1 MSRIAVLG
9 GGTSGLLVA
18 LVLARAGHAVT
29 LVEKDPLPGPVSPNR
44 LLEAW
49 HRPGTPQAQLPH
61 GFMGRA
67 RQLLSQRSPD
77 LLATILRAGALDFPL
92 APYIPGPERLAGDE
106 DLAVIWCRRPLLESQ
121 LWRAAEREAGLHLL
135 TGGPATGLLAD
146 GVDPVR
152 VRGLRLASGEDL
164 QVDLVIDAAGRR
176 SPVRGWLLAAG
187 ATLPPDSTQECGLI
201 YYSRYYALRPGASF
215 PRGPWMWG
223 PRIELPFGMLMVHLA
238 DNGVFSISMAVSTR
252 EPELRAIREC
262 GAFDAGAALFA
273 PLEPWLAVATPISPV
288 LAMGGLQ
295 NVLRPFRVDGAPI
308 ARGLVPL
315 GDALCHTN
323 AAYGWGVAM
332 GMEHAYALG
341 DALAAHGDDA
351 EAVSLAYH
359 ARVWP
364 EAEARWRVASEQD
377 RARMRAWR
385 GEPADDADTPHAAAL
400 RDITAAS
407 MADPVLFRALM
418 RFVNLL
424 DPSEVLLGDA
434 ALGASARSALSGAP
448 APPRPK
454 MPTQDEFVVELR
466 RSGTTGSGPLEPK
479 PEE

>member
-9 GGTSGLLVA
+9 GGTGGLLAA

-29 LVEKDPLPGPVSPNR
+29 LVEKDPLPGPVSPTN
-44 LLEAW
+44 LLEEW

-77 LLATILRAGALDFPL
+77 LLAAILKVGALDFPL

-106 DLAVIWCRRPLLESQ
+106 DLAVVWCRRPLLESL
-121 LWRAAEREAGLHLL
+121 LWRAAEREPGVHLL
-135 TGGPATGLLAD
+135 TGAPATGLLLD

-164 QVDLVIDAAGRR
+164 QVDLVIDAGGRR
-176 SPVRGWLLAAG
+176 SPVRGWLLAVG

-215 PRGPWMWG
+215 PRGPWLWG

-238 DNGVFSISMAVSTR
+238 DNGIFSISMAVATR
-252 EPELRAIREC
+252 EPELRALRDHV
-262 GAFDAGAALFA
+262 AFDAAAGLLA
-273 PLEPWLAVATPISPV
+273 PLQPWLAVATPISPV

-295 NVLRPFRVDGAPI
+295 NVLRPFLLDGAPV
-308 ARGLVPL
+308 ALGLLPL

-323 AAYGWGVAM
+323 AAYGWGVTI
-332 GMEHAYALG
+332 GMEHVYALG
-341 DALAAHGDDA
+341 DAMAAHGDDGRAAA
-351 EAVSLAYH
+351 EAYH
-359 ARVWP
+359 SRVWP

-377 RARMRAWR
+377 RARMRTWQ
-385 GEPADDADTPHAAAL
+385 GEPVDDADTPGAAAL
-400 RDITAAS
+400 REITASS
-407 MADPVLFRALM
+407 MADPGLFRALM
-418 RFVNLL
+418 RFITLL
-424 DPSEVLLGDA
+424 DPAETLLGNP
-434 ALGASARSALSGAP
+434 ALREVARTVLASAP
-448 APPRPK
+448 APARPTL
-454 MPTQDEFVVELR
+454 PTRDEFLAAIR
-466 RSGTTGSGPLEPK
+466 A
-479 PEE
+479 